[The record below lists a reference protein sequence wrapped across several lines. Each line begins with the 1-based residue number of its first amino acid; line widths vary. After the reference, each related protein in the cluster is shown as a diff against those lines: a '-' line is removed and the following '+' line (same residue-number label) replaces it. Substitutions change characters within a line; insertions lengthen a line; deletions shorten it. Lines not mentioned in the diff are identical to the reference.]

1 MPRVSFDTLPDHG
14 RLWVF
19 PASRTLSESESAAL
33 LQAVDA
39 FLDQWAAHGVPL
51 QCARELKDAQFLVI
65 GVDEDVEAPSGC
77 SIDALVNSLRALGDE
92 LGLGLIEH
100 GPVWFRTDEG
110 VRTVSRSEF
119 RALAT
124 EGTLDL
130 STPVFDTTLTRV
142 SVYREGGLERPAGK
156 AWHGKSFFGASS

>member
-1 MPRVSFDTLPDHG
+1 M
-14 RLWVF
+14 
-19 PASRTLSESESAAL
+19 E
-33 LQAVDA
+33 AVDG
-39 FLDQWAAHGVPL
+39 FLDTWAAHGVPL

-100 GPVWFRTDEG
+100 GPVWFRTHEG
-110 VRTVSRSEF
+110 VHAVSRSEF
-119 RALAT
+119 RSLASQGAV
-124 EGTLDL
+124 EL

-142 SVYREGGLERPAGK
+142 SRFREGGLEQPAAK
-156 AWHGKSFFGASS
+156 AWHGKAFFGTSSSSANE